1 MLAVSRPGGNGRPKG
16 PDAMTGNRYQLS
28 FYESP
33 LAERPGSA
41 SPFAP
46 MRRLG
51 PAVLA
56 ILCGCAPSAPPGTV
70 FYASGADLQSINPL
84 ATIHP
89 LAKQVQRY
97 ALFTTLVRYD
107 SLLRP
112 APYLAERWD
121 WSVDRR
127 TLRLTLRDDV
137 RWHDGVATT
146 ARDAAFTLRA
156 ARDPRTG
163 YPRSSDLA
171 CLRDIG
177 VASAHELRL
186 VFCRPQPGVPDVLAE
201 LAILPEHRL
210 GRVRPESLRTAAFN
224 ERPVGNGPFR
234 FVAHQ
239 PGRRWVFEAD
249 PLFPAALGGP
259 PGIRRLVIVVVE
271 EPSTKLA
278 GLVSGELH
286 VAGIQPMHAAV
297 VRRAPGLAVLDYPML
312 ISYGLFWNL
321 RRPLFA
327 DPRMRRALTLALD
340 RRQMVAVYLYGFG
353 TVADGPVPPSH
364 PAAVPVPAV
373 PFDRAAA
380 RALLDSLGWRA
391 GADGVRRRGAEVL
404 AFTLTTVGSSDNVLE
419 QLIQADLAA
428 VGVRAR
434 IRQLELGAFLAAAQ
448 SPSRE
453 YDALV
458 TGIPGDLGLGYLRAL
473 FDSRRRGEPQQYA
486 QYASPAVDRAL
497 DAGDLATVQ
506 RLVAVDLPATWL
518 YHARGVHG
526 VSRRLHGLRMD
537 LRGELVAVHQ
547 WHLEVAAP

>member
-1 MLAVSRPGGNGRPKG
+1 
-16 PDAMTGNRYQLS
+16 
-28 FYESP
+28 
-33 LAERPGSA
+33 
-41 SPFAP
+41 
-46 MRRLG
+46 MRRLA
-51 PAVLA
+51 PACLA
-56 ILCGCAPSAPPGTV
+56 ILCGCAPAAPPGTV
-70 FYASGADLQSINPL
+70 FYASGADLQSVNPL
-84 ATIHP
+84 VTIHP

-97 ALFTTLVRYD
+97 VLFTTLVRYD

-112 APYLAERWD
+112 APYLAERWA
-121 WSVDRR
+121 WSADRR
-127 TLRLTLRDDV
+127 TLTLALRADV
-137 RWHDGVATT
+137 RWHDGVPTT

-163 YPRSSDLA
+163 YPRASDLA
-171 CLRDIG
+171 CLDAVRTTGPRD
-177 VASAHELRL
+177 LTL

-201 LAILPEHRL
+201 LAILPEHLL
-210 GRVRPESLRTAAFN
+210 GGVSAESLRTAGFN

-249 PLFPAALGGP
+249 SAFPTALGGP

-278 GLVSGELH
+278 GLASGELH

-297 VRRAPGLAVLDYPML
+297 LRRAPGLAVLDYPVL

-321 RRPLFA
+321 RRAFLA
-327 DPRMRRALTLALD
+327 DPRLRRALTLALD
-340 RRQMVAVYLYGFG
+340 RRQMVAAYLYGFG
-353 TVADGPVPPSH
+353 AVADGPVPPSH
-364 PAAVPVPAV
+364 PAAVPVPMV

-391 GADGVRRRGAEVL
+391 GADGARRRAGTAL
-404 AFTLTTVGSSDNVLE
+404 AFTLTTVGSADNVLE

-428 VGVRAR
+428 VGVRVR

-506 RLVAVDLPATWL
+506 RVVAADLPATWL
-518 YHARGVHG
+518 YHARGVQG
-526 VSRRLHGLRMD
+526 MSRRLHGLRMD
-537 LRGELVAVHQ
+537 LRGELVTVHD
-547 WHLEVAAP
+547 WHLEPAAP